1 VQIAIITIG
10 THGDV
15 QPYVALGSGL
25 QLAGHKVTLA
35 THRTFAGLVE
45 RHGLAFTPIAGDMRG
60 IVESGGGLKIVE
72 TGHNPVAMMYH
83 LLRAVE
89 PLLYQIVEDCLNAC
103 RGADLVLASA
113 VAYFSALL
121 ATQKLRKPLW
131 GAFLQPFFPNTRY
144 PMPAF
149 PPLPENWPFRARY
162 NRLTYEATVWLMW
175 LLAGRLSN
183 KIRREVA
190 GFPPL
195 TYRLWRNS
203 IYDPNQLYLYGYSEQ
218 LLPRPPEW
226 PENLHITGY
235 WFLDQQTDW
244 QPPAELLDFLQ
255 AGKPPVYIGFGSMSS
270 RDPERVTDIV
280 LNALRITQQRGVI
293 LTGWKGL
300 SGRDLPDHV
309 LRLDF
314 VPHEWLFPQ
323 MAAVVHHGGA
333 GTTAAALRAGVPQ
346 VIVPFGVDQNLW
358 AHQAHKIGVA
368 SRPIPRRR
376 LTAERLAAAIAQ
388 SSNDPAMRQR
398 ASAISQHIQA
408 EDGIARTVEMIEAL
422 FRIR

>member
-1 VQIAIITIG
+1 
-10 THGDV
+10 
-15 QPYVALGSGL
+15 
-25 QLAGHKVTLA
+25 
-35 THRTFAGLVE
+35 
-45 RHGLAFTPIAGDMRG
+45 
-60 IVESGGGLKIVE
+60 
-72 TGHNPVAMMYH
+72 
-83 LLRAVE
+83 
-89 PLLYQIVEDCLNAC
+89 
-103 RGADLVLASA
+103 
-113 VAYFSALL
+113 
-121 ATQKLRKPLW
+121 
-131 GAFLQPFFPNTRY
+131 
-144 PMPAF
+144 
-149 PPLPENWPFRARY
+149 
-162 NRLTYEATVWLMW
+162 
-175 LLAGRLSN
+175 
-183 KIRREVA
+183 
-190 GFPPL
+190 
-195 TYRLWRNS
+195 
-203 IYDPNQLYLYGYSEQ
+203 
-218 LLPRPPEW
+218 
-226 PENLHITGY
+226 
-235 WFLDQQTDW
+235 
-244 QPPAELLDFLQ
+244 LLDFLQ